1 MENPI
6 QLSKAQLEQAI
17 YQYIERT
24 QGVNELF
31 SMFVNGLMYAE
42 RSAFLSDGSS
52 EGNKGNGYRQ
62 VVKKG
67 ISSGLRLQV
76 PRDRLGEFKP
86 LILGILDQQEE
97 LIKDLSF
104 VLYGKGL
111 TTRQIGDVLNQI
123 YGDHYSKST
132 VSRIT
137 EEFSEQVKAWL
148 NRPLAEY
155 YPVIFIDAVHCKVR
169 RDQVQTEAFYIVL
182 GLREDFTREV
192 LSIINFPTES
202 ANGWQEVLEKLRQ
215 RGLQQ
220 VTLFV
225 SDDLQNLDESISL
238 VFPQSLQQKCTL
250 HLQRNL
256 TKRIRPVDREGFC
269 QEMKNIFASDKADY
283 TPEQGEEKLKQFLL
297 KWAEKY
303 PALKNTANR
312 YDLGLYFT
320 YLSFDVRVRKM
331 IYTTNWI
338 ERLNKAFKRTLK
350 VRNALPSVEA
360 VITLLGYTAMEMQ
373 DKTYKYPVSNFKFE
387 PKFNPD

>member
-123 YGDHYSKST
+123 YGDHY
-132 VSRIT
+132 
-137 EEFSEQVKAWL
+137 
-148 NRPLAEY
+148 N
-155 YPVIFIDAVHCKVR
+155 
-169 RDQVQTEAFYIVL
+169 
-182 GLREDFTREV
+182 
-192 LSIINFPTES
+192 LS
-202 ANGWQEVLEKLRQ
+202 
-215 RGLQQ
+215 
-220 VTLFV
+220 
-225 SDDLQNLDESISL
+225 SI
-238 VFPQSLQQKCTL
+238 
-250 HLQRNL
+250 
-256 TKRIRPVDREGFC
+256 
-269 QEMKNIFASDKADY
+269 
-283 TPEQGEEKLKQFLL
+283 LK
-297 KWAEKY
+297 
-303 PALKNTANR
+303 
-312 YDLGLYFT
+312 
-320 YLSFDVRVRKM
+320 
-331 IYTTNWI
+331 
-338 ERLNKAFKRTLK
+338 
-350 VRNALPSVEA
+350 
-360 VITLLGYTAMEMQ
+360 
-373 DKTYKYPVSNFKFE
+373 
-387 PKFNPD
+387 